1 MQNDDNPT
9 EAADLYVLPLAQF
22 TAARDHLS
30 QRLKTEGDD
39 EEAKRVAK
47 LRKPSVAAWA
57 LNRAARNH
65 PDLVSRLVDSHR
77 ELRQAGSRQAVE
89 GASENR
95 RKAVGAL
102 TEVAMA
108 ELDAGSLQTRD
119 RINRTLL
126 AVATDAQGEAD
137 LAAGTL
143 VRELEPSGGGWGD
156 MELPPPP
163 EPDPK
168 EEAALAAEQARVR
181 AEELEGEA
189 TEAEGRVEAA
199 KEALAEARKRA
210 KQARAAADKA
220 AGEARQA
227 EKRAGD

>member
-1 MQNDDNPT
+1 MSAPDV
-9 EAADLYVLPLAQF
+9 EIAADLYAIPLDEF

-30 QRLKTEGDD
+30 QRLKTEGDA

-65 PDLVSRLVDSHR
+65 PDLVSQLVSSHQQ
-77 ELRQAGSRQAVE
+77 LRQAASRKALE
-89 GASENR
+89 DASEMR
-95 RKAVGAL
+95 RKAVAAL
-102 TEVAMA
+102 TESAMKEA
-108 ELDAGSLQTRD
+108 GAGSPQTRD
-119 RINRTLL
+119 RVNRTLL
-126 AVATDAQGEAD
+126 AVATDSQGEAD
-137 LAAGTL
+137 LVAGTL
-143 VRELEPSGGGWGD
+143 VREIEPSGGGWGEMD
-156 MELPPPP
+156 LPPPP

-181 AEELEGEA
+181 AARLEDEA
-189 TEAEGRVEAA
+189 TESEGRVEAA
-199 KEALAEARKRA
+199 KGALAEARRRA